1 MITIPMK
8 SKNNITY
15 KEKLAQK
22 TDYVIIVNDENSSN
36 VSDLFIIWN
45 QKAKVFISSE
55 LSDFYKYLKTNKI
68 TKKYNIIIIG
78 SSNTEYKEIEKYYY
92 FLKFYFTLLENKK
105 YSNYKSFNII
115 PFMINLYLSMEEKEV
130 LKISKLL
137 EGINK
142 YLRLKRDISNIDNLG
157 EEKIINCHNLVFFL
171 ERKQNDINRFDNQ
184 KLTIRDV
191 KELKNLLII
200 SKSYKKCLEEKE
212 KLINC
217 IYTKIKNS
225 RTLDKKLKET
235 LLGFIAFIEAK

>member
-78 SSNTEYKEIEKYYY
+78 SSNTEYKENFI
-92 FLKFYFTLLENKK
+92 LEV
-105 YSNYKSFNII
+105 YRT
-115 PFMINLYLSMEEKEV
+115 
-130 LKISKLL
+130 
-137 EGINK
+137 G
-142 YLRLKRDISNIDNLG
+142 
-157 EEKIINCHNLVFFL
+157 CHWCQ
-171 ERKQNDINRFDNQ
+171 EI
-184 KLTIRDV
+184 
-191 KELKNLLII
+191 
-200 SKSYKKCLEEKE
+200 
-212 KLINC
+212 
-217 IYTKIKNS
+217 
-225 RTLDKKLKET
+225 
-235 LLGFIAFIEAK
+235 

>member
-1 MITIPMK
+1 MNNKVLKTLEFYKIINMLLDRSQSIIGK
-8 SKNNITY
+8 NVIKNSHISK
-15 KEKLAQK
+15 ELSEVQKLLDE
-22 TDYVIIVNDENSSN
+22 TDEAYR
-36 VSDLFIIWN
+36 FII
-45 QKAKVFISSE
+45 KH
-55 LSDFYKYLKTNKI
+55 
-68 TKKYNIIIIG
+68 
-78 SSNTEYKEIEKYYY
+78 
-92 FLKFYFTLLENKK
+92 
-105 YSNYKSFNII
+105 
-115 PFMINLYLSMEEKEV
+115 
-130 LKISKLL
+130 
-137 EGINK
+137 
-142 YLRLKRDISNIDNLG
+142 RLPGISNIDNLG

-212 KLINC
+212 KLING

>member
-105 YSNYKSFNII
+105 YSNYKSLNKHVENLKLFSLVAYQKNDNLNQNMIKYLEILNTDNVLNITASFNLLSCYAKHKNFNHILELINDNIRKKYLFLELDIKNDNDMLECIETYKSFNII
-115 PFMINLYLSMEEKEV
+115 
-130 LKISKLL
+130 
-137 EGINK
+137 
-142 YLRLKRDISNIDNLG
+142 RL
-157 EEKIINCHNLVFFL
+157 
-171 ERKQNDINRFDNQ
+171 
-184 KLTIRDV
+184 
-191 KELKNLLII
+191 
-200 SKSYKKCLEEKE
+200 
-212 KLINC
+212 
-217 IYTKIKNS
+217 TKHH
-225 RTLDKKLKET
+225 
-235 LLGFIAFIEAK
+235 